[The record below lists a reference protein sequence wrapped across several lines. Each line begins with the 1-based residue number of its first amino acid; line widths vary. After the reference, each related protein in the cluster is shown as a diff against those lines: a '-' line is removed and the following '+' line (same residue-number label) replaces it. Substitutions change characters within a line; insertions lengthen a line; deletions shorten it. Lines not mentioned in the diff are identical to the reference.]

1 MTLTLRDTSDTARN
15 RLSGILAIVAA
26 MALFSMTDM
35 SIKFLSGGYALHQI
49 IMIRSVIALA
59 ILCGIIMPMQG
70 GLVLMR
76 TRRLGMH
83 LARGLCVVAANLF
96 FFASLAAMPL
106 AEAVA
111 ISFVSPLLIT
121 VFSVV
126 FLGESVG
133 PRRWAAVAVGMIGVI
148 VMLRPGTDAFR
159 YVALLPLAGAV
170 AYAALNTLTRRMGGT
185 EAAITLSFY
194 IHLTFL
200 TVSGLMGLFAGDGRL
215 AGTGNASADFLL
227 RAWIWPAGADWLILL
242 AIGVTSAFGSV
253 MVSHAYRTC
262 AIALVAPFEYVGMPI
277 AVFWGVVVFGEWPD
291 AVAWVGIF
299 LIVGGGLYMA
309 WRETVHARR

>member
-1 MTLTLRDTSDTARN
+1 MTLALRDTSDTARN

-59 ILCGIIMPMQG
+59 ILCGVIMPMQG

-291 AVAWVGIF
+291 TVAWVGIF

-309 WRETVHARR
+309 WRETVHARG

>member
-49 IMIRSVIALA
+49 IMIRSVIALS

-83 LARGLCVVAANLF
+83 LARGFCVVAANLF

-200 TVSGLMGLFAGDGRL
+200 TVSGLMGLFVGDGRL

-227 RAWIWPAGADWLILL
+227 RSWIWPAGADWLILL

-291 AVAWVGIF
+291 TVAWVGIF

-309 WRETVHARR
+309 WRETVHARG

>member
-59 ILCGIIMPMQG
+59 ILCGVIMPMQG

>member
-1 MTLTLRDTSDTARN
+1 MTLALRDTSDTARN
-15 RLSGILAIVAA
+15 RLSGILSITTGMV
-26 MALFSMTDM
+26 MFSLTDM

-49 IMIRSVIALA
+49 IMIRSLIALT
-59 ILCGIIMPMQG
+59 ILCGVIMPMQG
-70 GLVLMR
+70 GWVLMR
-76 TRRLGMH
+76 TRRPLMH
-83 LARGLCVVAANLF
+83 LARGVCVVAANLF
-96 FFASLAAMPL
+96 FFASLAAMQL

-121 VFSVV
+121 VFSVI
-126 FLGESVG
+126 FLRESVG
-133 PRRWAAVAVGMIGVI
+133 PRRWAAVAVGMAGVI
-148 VMLRPGTDAFR
+148 IMLRPGTEAFR

-170 AYAALNTLTRRMGGT
+170 AYAALNTMTRRMGGT

-200 TVSGLMGLFAGDGRL
+200 VVSGLMGLSVGDGRF

-227 RAWIWPAGADWLILL
+227 RAWIWPSPGDWLILIV
-242 AIGVTSAFGSV
+242 IGLTSAVGSV

-277 AVFWGVVVFGEWPD
+277 AVFWGATVFGEWPD
-291 AVAWVGIF
+291 AVAWAGIF
-299 LIVGGGLYMA
+299 LIVGGGLYMV
-309 WRETVHARR
+309 WRETVNARG